1 MSDRFEKAYN
11 KLREKYKQLPD
22 FKKIDS
28 DFEFSSIKDEDI
40 NERFLSRI
48 IKRRIYDRI
57 HYFNGGLLG
66 VISPQAPSIIIAHEN
81 KFLTNKD
88 REEAMSVVRV
98 LMHVEREYLISE
110 TKPDEKRDVNLIMA
124 SINVWNGSQPVV
136 ERILTIMR
144 DSWGKKED
152 FKIEDYFG

>member
-1 MSDRFEKAYN
+1 MQSSKIYIFPLVFPLSMSDRFEKAYN

-48 IKRRIYDRI
+48 VKRRIYDRI

-88 REEAMSVVRV
+88 R
-98 LMHVEREYLISE
+98 
-110 TKPDEKRDVNLIMA
+110 
-124 SINVWNGSQPVV
+124 
-136 ERILTIMR
+136 
-144 DSWGKKED
+144 
-152 FKIEDYFG
+152 